1 MSTLFVLTGLSSAL
15 GAVVFMVSAASAQS
29 APQEA
34 AGAAMAIALAVIPYV
49 FARCIQIAK
58 SESLAKQRHEEIV
71 AAIRLGKEGAS
82 SPVEVARTNWA

>member
-1 MSTLFVLTGLSSAL
+1 
-15 GAVVFMVSAASAQS
+15 
-29 APQEA
+29 
-34 AGAAMAIALAVIPYV
+34 MAIALAVIPYV

-58 SESLAKQRHEEIV
+58 SESLAKQRREEIV